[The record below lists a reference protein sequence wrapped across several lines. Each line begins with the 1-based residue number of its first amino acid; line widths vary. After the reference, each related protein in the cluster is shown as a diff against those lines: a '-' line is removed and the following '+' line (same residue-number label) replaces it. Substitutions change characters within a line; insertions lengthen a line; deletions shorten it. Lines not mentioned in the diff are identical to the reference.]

1 MNRATMITKTLHL
14 LLCLSLG
21 FVSVGGHALAD
32 TINVGFISFDGFI
45 PGSSGSPGVNEFSI
59 NNFTGDPGLGGSA
72 LPADFPIFT
81 FLTIQGAQ
89 LTVVEPSGHEVFA
102 LGDLTPGTVTSDLFT
117 ASTDILSATLSGT
130 ISQTSLA
137 LSDGTTFTVES
148 ASIDATVFPSSPP
161 FLSPTDNGLIT
172 VSNTAVT
179 AVPEPATWCLLL
191 VGVLPFMFKQIKKS
205 R

>member
-1 MNRATMITKTLHL
+1 MNRATIITQTLRFVL
-14 LLCLSLG
+14 FMSLG
-21 FVSVGGHALAD
+21 FVSVGGHAFAD
-32 TINVGFISFDGFI
+32 TINVGFISFDGFV

-72 LPADFPIFT
+72 LPVDFPIFT

-89 LTVVEPSGHEVFA
+89 LTLVESSGHEVFA
-102 LGDLTPGTVTSDLFT
+102 LGDLAPGTTVSDLIT

-130 ISQTSLA
+130 ISQTALA
-137 LSDGTTFTVES
+137 LSDGSAFTAES
-148 ASIDATVFPSSPP
+148 ASIQATVLPLSPP
-161 FLSPTDNGLIT
+161 FLGTTDFALIT
-172 VSNTAVT
+172 VSNSAT

-191 VGVLPFMFKQIKKS
+191 VGALPFTFRLTKKS